1 MKKNYSINENYLKV
15 NLLVKKTN
23 WEKIQ
28 LERFKQKKSIKSL
41 IEEILEKNL

>member
-1 MKKNYSINENYLKV
+1 MKKNFSINENYLKV

-28 LERFKQKKSIKSL
+28 LERFKQKKSIKIL

>member
-15 NLLVKKTN
+15 NLLVKKSN

-28 LERFKQKKSIKSL
+28 LERFKQKKSIKSF